1 MKQYEIIEHT
11 ADIGIKAYGKDLKEL
26 FRNAARGMFEIAAD
40 LEGLKPS
47 TSLKIKLEAANYEEL
62 LINWLD
68 DLLYNFYTKNIIF
81 SQFNISK
88 LDSGHIEAEVLGKH
102 IGDNR
107 SRLKSEIK
115 AATFHELEIKQSNSG
130 YEVQVIFDV

>member
-1 MKQYEIIEHT
+1 MKQNEIIEHT
-11 ADIGIKAYGKDLKEL
+11 ADIGIKAYGRDMKEL
-26 FRNAARGMFEIAAD
+26 FQNAARGMFNIAAD

-47 TSLKIKLEAANYEEL
+47 TSIEVKSKAANYEEL
-62 LINWLD
+62 LISWLD

-81 SQFNISK
+81 SEFTINKIEPC
-88 LDSGHIEAEVLGKH
+88 HIEARVSGKH
-102 IGDNR
+102 VGDNR

-115 AATFHELEIKQSNSG
+115 AATFHELKINQTNEG

>member
-11 ADIGIKAYGKDLKEL
+11 ADIGIKAYGRDMKEL
-26 FRNAARGMFEIAAD
+26 FQNAARGMFNIAAD

-47 TSLKIKLEAANYEEL
+47 TSIEVKSKAANYEEL
-62 LINWLD
+62 LISWLD

-81 SQFNISK
+81 SEFTINKIEPC
-88 LDSGHIEAEVLGKH
+88 HIEARVSGKH
-102 IGDNR
+102 VGDNR

-115 AATFHELEIKQSNSG
+115 AATFHELKINQTNEG